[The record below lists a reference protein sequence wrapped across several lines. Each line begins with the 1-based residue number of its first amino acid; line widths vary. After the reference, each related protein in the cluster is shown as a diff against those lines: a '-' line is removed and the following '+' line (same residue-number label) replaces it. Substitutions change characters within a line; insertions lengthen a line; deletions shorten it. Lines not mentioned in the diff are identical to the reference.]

1 MMKRFCKAAT
11 TMLLL
16 LSMLTGC
23 SQSQKLSEQF
33 NMEDVK
39 EEAKEVIR
47 LLNEEAYETLE
58 TDYWDAVMKQKIS
71 AGEMQKNMKPIID
84 ELGGFISIENEAITG
99 STDKDTEQEYA
110 VAVIIAK
117 YEKRKAQY
125 TISFNTEMKVAGFY
139 VK

>member
-58 TDYWDAVMKQKIS
+58 ADYWDAVMKQKAS
-71 AGEMQKNMKPIID
+71 TGEMQKNMKPIID
-84 ELGGFISIENEAITG
+84 ELGGFISIENEAVTG
-99 STDKDTEQEYA
+99 STDNDTEQEYA

>member
-11 TMLLL
+11 AMLLL